1 MISVSRQKIK
11 IICLFQDRLNKVS
24 PLPWLSKISCC
35 GTKRMVWSRVVLKFQ
50 VIGRT
55 FSNILKIA
63 PKLIFMW
70 IFSQNNKYAICR
82 INFVWILRF
91 LNHYCN
97 KSRQF
102 VSLRT
107 NLDSMSKYLQA
118 HHASL
123 NALGYFQYSK
133 HFFTKYGVLK
143 RKGRQNTNVNI
154 T

>member
-1 MISVSRQKIK
+1 MISVSRKKIK

-91 LNHYCN
+91 LNHFCN

-107 NLDSMSKYLQA
+107 NLDSLCLNIFRKITHLSMHWAIFSIQSI
-118 HHASL
+118 SL
-123 NALGYFQYSK
+123 L
-133 HFFTKYGVLK
+133 
-143 RKGRQNTNVNI
+143 NTVF
-154 T
+154 

>member
-1 MISVSRQKIK
+1 MISVSRKKIK
-11 IICLFQDRLNKVS
+11 IICLFQDRLNEVS

-107 NLDSMSKYLQA
+107 NLDSLCLNIFRKITHLSMHWAIFSIQSI
-118 HHASL
+118 SL
-123 NALGYFQYSK
+123 L
-133 HFFTKYGVLK
+133 
-143 RKGRQNTNVNI
+143 NTVF
-154 T
+154 